1 MFNTRKSDQFPGS
14 PGMGTLKVFL
24 AALIALYF
32 VFTLFSSGSAP
43 YVIIGCLALFG
54 IWWIYNTFFSKS
66 QHNELA
72 KYQKAVKK
80 QKKNSSHEEKGKVV
94 YLANHKR
101 K

>member
-1 MFNTRKSDQFPGS
+1 MFNTRNSDQSPGN
-14 PGMGTLKVFL
+14 PGMGTLKVVL

-32 VFTLFSSGSAP
+32 TFSLFSSGTAP
-43 YVIIGCLALFG
+43 YIIIGCLALFG
-54 IWWIYNTFFSKS
+54 IWWIYTTFFSKS
-66 QHNELA
+66 QQNELA

-80 QKKNSSHEEKGKVV
+80 QKKKSTHEEKGKVI